1 MFSEKQRKELLALA
15 RQSIETKFSK
25 EIIIYPDDQAY
36 NVQRGVF
43 VTLHKHGELR
53 GCIGYIKGFK
63 DLVPSIVEMARAAA
77 FQDPRFPQV
86 KENELK
92 DISIEISVL
101 SPMQLIL
108 DTNEIE
114 IGRDGLLLNHPYGS
128 GLLLPQVPVEWN
140 WDLPTFLNQIC
151 YKAGLSAG
159 SWKDDKAQLY
169 RFSAEIFSE
178 SEQNSD

>member
-1 MFSEKQRKELLALA
+1 MFSDKQRKELLSLA
-15 RQSIETKFSK
+15 RQAIETTFTR
-25 EIIIYPDDQAY
+25 EVIIYPDDEAY
-36 NVQRGVF
+36 LVQSGIF

-77 FQDPRFPQV
+77 FQDPRFPKV
-86 KENELK
+86 KQNELK
-92 DISIEISVL
+92 DIKIEISVL
-101 SPMQLIL
+101 SKLLLVL
-108 DTNEIE
+108 DVNEIE
-114 IGRDGLLLNHPYGS
+114 IGRDGLLLNHPHGS

-140 WDLPTFLNQIC
+140 WDLATFLNQIC
-151 YKAGLSAG
+151 YKAGLPPG

-178 SEQNSD
+178 DD

>member
-25 EIIIYPDDQAY
+25 DFIIYPDDEAFSIQM
-36 NVQRGVF
+36 GVF

-86 KENELK
+86 KENELP
-92 DISIEISVL
+92 DITIEISVL
-101 SPMQLIL
+101 SPMQLVL

-140 WDLPTFLNQIC
+140 WDLPTYLNQIC
-151 YKAGLSAG
+151 YKAGLPAG